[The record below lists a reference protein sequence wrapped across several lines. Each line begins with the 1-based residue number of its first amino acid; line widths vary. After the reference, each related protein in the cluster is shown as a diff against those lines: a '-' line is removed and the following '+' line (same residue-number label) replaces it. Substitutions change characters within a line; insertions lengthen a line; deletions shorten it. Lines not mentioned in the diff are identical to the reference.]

1 GAFPV
6 MYQDRCDV
14 IAGSDYVLVIRR
26 SWETQE
32 LSLKTIPFPLS
43 KRVSNW
49 ALNLILLAFLGA
61 ALTVF
66 LLKPHDRQAWLLAL
80 MLGTFTGLFEGF
92 AFGLS
97 GWMLG
102 AAMAASIVG
111 LAFLPI
117 SFHFFL
123 IFPENGIERGPLL
136 RRFPRLEYL
145 LYLPFLLTILPYSG
159 LQRAGDFLNIEGLVN
174 WLPAKNLLRGGS
186 MIFVVSYLVGCLV
199 AMVGNYRAANANARR
214 KLRFVVAG
222 CSAGVLNLLLI
233 VLGEFIGIQRTRPQ
247 FNDWLRAPLL
257 VTLPLIPFS
266 FAYAIIRHQVI
277 PVSLIIRRS
286 VRYVLVSRGAIL
298 LDLLAVVLSVSAVLT
313 YIFSR
318 IRPPVIVIGLVSA
331 AVGIV
336 TWKIASGLHDR
347 YLRPLI
353 DRRFF
358 RQSYDAHQIIAELTG
373 SLRTVTD
380 LPQLLEL
387 VATKLRT
394 ALQTE
399 HVTIYL
405 RDPATG
411 SFSNAYSCDY
421 SRANSAAVI
430 LPHGGQL
437 AMYARMAEQLDQ
449 LEKSL
454 GKT

>member
-1 GAFPV
+1 MTKRIKLICGSLFFALMLVSLWTSFYADWLEKTRSSRRGWEAMEIKGKPVIYRVDADVQAPEVKVGDEIISLKGQSPGAFPV

-14 IAGSDYVLVIRR
+14 VAGSDYILVIRR
-26 SWETQE
+26 SGKTQE
-32 LSLKTIPFPLS
+32 LTLKTIPFPLS

-49 ALNLILLAFLGA
+49 ALNLILLSFLVA

-102 AAMAASIVG
+102 AAMAASIAG

-117 SFHFFL
+117 FFHFFL
-123 IFPENGIERGPLL
+123 IFPEHGIERGPLL

-159 LQRAGDFLNIEGLVN
+159 LQRAGDYLNIEGLVS

-247 FNDWLRAPLL
+247 FNDWL
-257 VTLPLIPFS
+257 
-266 FAYAIIRHQVI
+266 
-277 PVSLIIRRS
+277 
-286 VRYVLVSRGAIL
+286 
-298 LDLLAVVLSVSAVLT
+298 
-313 YIFSR
+313 
-318 IRPPVIVIGLVSA
+318 
-331 AVGIV
+331 
-336 TWKIASGLHDR
+336 
-347 YLRPLI
+347 
-353 DRRFF
+353 
-358 RQSYDAHQIIAELTG
+358 
-373 SLRTVTD
+373 
-380 LPQLLEL
+380 
-387 VATKLRT
+387 
-394 ALQTE
+394 
-399 HVTIYL
+399 
-405 RDPATG
+405 
-411 SFSNAYSCDY
+411 
-421 SRANSAAVI
+421 
-430 LPHGGQL
+430 
-437 AMYARMAEQLDQ
+437 
-449 LEKSL
+449 
-454 GKT
+454 